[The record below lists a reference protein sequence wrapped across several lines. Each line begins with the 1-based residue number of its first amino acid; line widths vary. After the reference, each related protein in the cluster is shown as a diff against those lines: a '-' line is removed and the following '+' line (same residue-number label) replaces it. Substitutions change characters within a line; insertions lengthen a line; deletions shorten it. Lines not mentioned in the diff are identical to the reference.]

1 MNSNLQKFIQG
12 FMGLTAARKLTVVGV
27 LLLTAACLGAMVY
40 FSNQVDYGVLFS
52 NLNSEDAAA
61 ITSKLKEKKVPYQL
75 SSDGRAISVPTTQ
88 VSELRLEM
96 AASGLPH
103 GGGIGF
109 EIFDNKTL
117 GATEFEQQI
126 SYRRALQGELSRTI
140 NGLDEIQSSR
150 VHIALPKDSV
160 FVDQQRKATASV
172 TVKLKAGRSLRPQ
185 QVDGIVHLVASSI
198 EGLNPADVMVVD
210 SKGNMLSKAQSDP
223 RMPGLSNTQVEYQ
236 RNVERDMAGRIQTM
250 LENVVGKGKASVQ
263 VTADLDF
270 RVTEKTEEVYDSENP
285 AVRSTQKELDKSS
298 TKSGDPK
305 TANGT
310 DKEKTEETTNYE
322 INRTVS
328 KTIMP
333 VGDIKKMSIAV
344 LVDGTYVKDSKGVET
359 YQERPKKEIET
370 LEEIVRKSSGFNP
383 QRGDQ
388 VVVTSMPF
396 QKGDVAEMASVPLM
410 EQVTPFLPILK
421 YLMIAALALVAFLFI
436 IKPLLRNVRPE
447 MADSVTHYPG
457 SSGSSLDIKIGEGD
471 EEGMPGALPPGE
483 HLPGLLQAPSEMS
496 EADLTRHLA
505 DADAKKFAELLRN
518 WLT

>member
-1 MNSNLQKFIQG
+1 MNANMQKIMEGFINLPP
-12 FMGLTAARKLTVVGV
+12 ARKMTVFGVVVLTV
-27 LLLTAACLGAMVY
+27 LCLGAMVY
-40 FSNQVDYGVLFS
+40 YSNQVDYGVLFS
-52 NLNSEDAAA
+52 NMNSEDAAA
-61 ITSKLKEKKVPYQL
+61 ISAKLKEKKISYQL
-75 SSDGRAISVPTTQ
+75 SPDGRAISVPADK

-109 EIFDNKTL
+109 EIFDNKTI

-126 SYRRALQGELSRTI
+126 SYRRALQGELARTI

-172 TVKLKAGRSLRPQ
+172 TVKLKSGRALKTQ

-198 EGLNPADVMVVD
+198 EGLNPNDVMVVD
-210 SKGNMLSKAQSDP
+210 NKGNVLSKMPPDP
-223 RMPGLSNTQVEYQ
+223 RMPGLSGSQAEY
-236 RNVERDMAGRIQTM
+236 RKNVERDMTGRIQAM

-285 AVRSTQKELDKSS
+285 AIRSAQKEVDRSTSKA
-298 TKSGDPK
+298 GDPK
-305 TANGT
+305 SASGAE
-310 DKEKTEETTNYE
+310 KEKSDETINYE

-333 VGDIKKMSIAV
+333 VGDIKKLSIAV
-344 LVDGTYVKDSKGVET
+344 LVDGVYVKDAKGAET

-370 LEEIVRKSSGFNP
+370 LEEIVRKSAGFNP

-396 QKGDVAEMASVPLM
+396 QKGDVAEMVSTSWT
-410 EQVTPFLPILK
+410 EKITPFLPVFK
-421 YLMIAALALVAFLFI
+421 YLLIAGVAMMAFLFI
-436 IKPLLRNVRPE
+436 IKPMLKNVAAFAQNKANQPGGMINVSVGDVESAE
-447 MADSVTHYPG
+447 MPGVLPG
-457 SSGSSLDIKIGEGD
+457 SN
-471 EEGMPGALPPGE
+471 AAA
-483 HLPGLLQAPSEMS
+483 LLQAPTNMS
-496 EADLTRHLA
+496 EADLTRYLA
-505 DADAKKFAELLRN
+505 DADAKKFAEIIRN

>member
-1 MNSNLQKFIQG
+1 MKPNVQRIIQG
-12 FMGLTAARKLTVVGV
+12 FLNLPPARKLTVVGV
-27 LLLTAACLGAMVY
+27 VILTAVCLGAMVY
-40 FSNQVDYGVLFS
+40 FSNQIDYGVLFS
-52 NLNSEDAAA
+52 NLNSDDAAA
-61 ITSKLKEKKVPYQL
+61 MTAKLKEKKVPFQL
-75 SSDGRAISVPTTQ
+75 SPDGRTILVPTDK

-109 EIFDNKTL
+109 EIFDNKSSL

-140 NGLDEIQSSR
+140 NGLEEIQSSR
-150 VHIALPKDSV
+150 VHVALPKDSI

-172 TVKLKAGRSLRPQ
+172 TVKLKSGRALKPQ

-210 SKGNMLSKAQSDP
+210 SKGNVLSKMPTDP
-223 RMPGLSNTQVEYQ
+223 RMPGLSGSQAEYQ
-236 RNVERDMAGRIQTM
+236 RNVERDMTGRIQTM

-270 RVTEKTEEVYDSENP
+270 RVMEKTEEVYDAENP
-285 AVRSTQKELDKSS
+285 AIRSTQKEVDRS
-298 TKSGDPK
+298 TSKAGDPK
-305 TANGT
+305 AMGAE
-310 DKEKTEETTNYE
+310 KEKNEETTNYE
-322 INRTVS
+322 INKTVS

-333 VGDIKKMSIAV
+333 VGDIKKLSIAV
-344 LVDGTYVKDSKGVET
+344 LVDGVYTKDAKGAEA
-359 YQERPKKEIET
+359 YQERPKKELEM
-370 LEEIVRKSSGFNP
+370 LEEIVRKSAGFNA

-396 QKGDVAEMASVPLM
+396 QRGDAGEMLSAPWTDKLA
-410 EQVTPFLPILK
+410 PFLPIVK
-421 YLMIAALALVAFLFI
+421 YLFVAGVALLAFMFI
-436 IKPLLRNVRPE
+436 IKPLLKNVSAAAPAPASQPGG
-447 MADSVTHYPG
+447 MVNIHVTDG
-457 SSGSSLDIKIGEGD
+457 GTEAA
-471 EEGMPGALPPGE
+471 GALPG
-483 HLPGLLQAPSEMS
+483 GMGFNLLQAPTQMS
-496 EADLTRHLA
+496 ESELTRQLA